1 MSQDTT
7 RLLHEDAPGAFVA
20 YDLTGRIMEA
30 SRKACEMLGYP
41 AGALHGLALSDLEL
55 PAESGEKAPQWG
67 RLFPGETFKV
77 TRTYQRRDGH
87 RFMAEVHATVVQQG
101 DERIVLTLVQ
111 DLSEQEQLKHR
122 LDRQF
127 HIYQA
132 LSEINQAI
140 VRLDSETDLF
150 PLICRIAVVLGG
162 MKRAWIVKESQ
173 PGVLETVAMHGEDA
187 DGRSPVT
194 LSEHSDHPTAVAWN
208 QAKSV
213 IRNAWVPKGSKGA
226 FPILRRGRVY
236 AVLTVYHGDEG
247 AFDPTITNLLDEMTG
262 DVSFALDAF
271 DRDAALKRS
280 AKTVKAQNEFLKA
293 VLEAEPECVVVVSPS
308 GKLVHINPAGLSVFE
323 VDNAREVQQVGGL
336 VNFVQPEFRAAYQV
350 FSKTVSSGANS
361 TLEFSVMG
369 KQGTLRWLEAHGTPL
384 RNPQGEVTAV
394 LSVMRDMT
402 EKRRSNET
410 IWRQANFDQLTEL
423 PNRHMFYD
431 LLGHE
436 IKKAKRDETR
446 MAVLFIDLDRFK
458 EVNDNLGHQTGD
470 LLLMEAARRIMS
482 CVRESDTVARLGGD
496 EFTVILPQLKEVSR
510 VETIAGN
517 ILQHLS
523 APFELT
529 LDKRP
534 LHISA
539 SIGITFYPT
548 DSSEIETLIS
558 NADQA
563 MYAAK
568 NAGRNQFSFFTR
580 SLQEKAQSRLR
591 LLDDLREA
599 LKNDQLSLH
608 FQPVINLNTGQ
619 IDKAESLLRWQHPE
633 QGPVAPAE
641 FIPLA
646 EESGLISDIGDWVFR
661 EASRWASRWVR
672 KAPGFKVTVNMSPG
686 QFQVRKSVLDAWM
699 DHLKSLG
706 ISGDNMIIEITEN
719 LLLDKDPSISRLLN
733 NFRDSQIQV
742 AIDDFGTGYSS
753 LSYINHF
760 PIDYLKI
767 DRSFTQDLVT
777 PGSRHL
783 ALSKAIIVMGHE
795 LGLKVIAEGIENSA
809 QRDLLLAAGCDFG
822 QGYLFAQPIPPRAFE
837 SSVFRS
843 SGSMPGHLDPTRA
856 SRVMNMQE

>member
-1 MSQDTT
+1 MT
-7 RLLHEDAPGAFVA
+7 RLLHEEAPGAFVA
-20 YDLTGRIMEA
+20 YDLTGRITEA

-41 AGALHGLALSDLEL
+41 AGTLPGLRQSDIEL
-55 PAESGEKAPQWG
+55 PKESGEKVTQWD
-67 RLFPGETFKV
+67 RFSSGETFKI
-77 TRTYQRRDGH
+77 TRTYQRRDGSQ
-87 RFMAEVHATVVQQG
+87 FMAEVHATVVQQG
-101 DERIVLTLVQ
+101 DEKILLTLVQ
-111 DLSEQEQLKHR
+111 DLSEQEQLRHR

-140 VRLDSETDLF
+140 VRLDSEADLF

-162 MKRAWIVKESQ
+162 MKMAWIVKESQ
-173 PGVLETVAMHGEDA
+173 PGVLETVAAHGTEDA
-187 DGRSPVT
+187 GGTALVA
-194 LSEHSDHPTAVAWN
+194 LSGHPDHPTVVAWN
-208 QAKSV
+208 QAHSV

-226 FPILRRGRVY
+226 FPILRRGKIY

-293 VLEAEPECVVVVSPS
+293 VLEAEPECVLVVSPN

-323 VDNAREVQQVGGL
+323 VDNAREVQQMGGL
-336 VNFVQPEFRAAYQV
+336 MNFVRPEFKAAYRS
-350 FSKTVSSGANS
+350 FSETVSSGANS
-361 TLEFSVMG
+361 TLEFSVVG

-394 LSVMRDMT
+394 LSVMRDVT

-436 IKKAKRDETR
+436 IKKAKRDETS

-470 LLLMEAARRIMS
+470 LLLMEAARRITS

-496 EFTVILPQLKEVSR
+496 EFTVILPQLKDVSR

-517 ILQHLS
+517 ILQRLS

-608 FQPVINLNTGQ
+608 FQPVINLDTGQ
-619 IDKAESLLRWQHPE
+619 IDKAESLLRWQHPRH
-633 QGPVAPAE
+633 GSIAPAE

-646 EESGLISDIGDWVFR
+646 EESGMISDIGDLVFR

-672 KAPGFKVTVNMSPG
+672 KSPGFKVTVNMSPG

-719 LLLDKDPSISRLLN
+719 LLLDKDPSINRLLN
-733 NFRDSQIQV
+733 NFRDSKIQV

-795 LGLKVIAEGIENSA
+795 LGLEVIAEGIENSA

-843 SGSMPGHLDPTRA
+843 SGAVSGNMDPARA
-856 SRVMNMQE
+856 SRVINMQE